1 MLFPKFVRTPHQY
14 CSIQRTNAVSY
25 DSVGRPKHQK
35 VMMGG
40 LEEADVY
47 IGRKAQELRG
57 LLKIKYPVEHGIVS
71 QSLRRSLFARFLIYE
86 GITR

>member
-1 MLFPKFVRTPHQY
+1 
-14 CSIQRTNAVSY
+14 
-25 DSVGRPKHQK
+25 
-35 VMMGG
+35 MGG

-71 QSLRRSLFARFLIYE
+71 HILRRSQRQSSSYSYPPGHGLGRHGDNME
-86 GITR
+86 VCVSR

>member
-1 MLFPKFVRTPHQY
+1 MF
-14 CSIQRTNAVSY
+14 
-25 DSVGRPKHQK
+25 SVGRPKHQK

-71 QSLRRSLFARFLIYE
+71 RLWIFVIHYLCCRAFFRLQIGTIWRRYGNMCIMMS
-86 GITR
+86 